1 MRRKAVKSASKLF
14 FESAQRNFRRRLEED
29 EILPPLED
37 AVGVVDDTEE
47 DTEDTGAQS
56 VAERR
61 SRLRRSRRSRL
72 RRRLRA
78 RLEDEGNEDEFVEVN
93 EPVFL
98 EDEDA
103 QDDEF
108 VGVEDP
114 KEVATSPAVAARR
127 ARLRRARLRRSRL
140 RKRVSTGRRFRD
152 GFDTEQL
159 GENIRNSVDYT
170 VIKERLAKVKN
181 RKGSSTKFRSGSV
194 VTRGNK
200 LGKFSMRMR
209 NGRTVTG
216 TVKYRLN
223 GTVKS
228 FKVSR

>member
-47 DTEDTGAQS
+47 EEEPVEQA

-78 RLEDEGNEDEFVEVN
+78 RLEGEGNEDEFVEVN

-103 QDDEF
+103 QDEF

-114 KEVATSPAVAARR
+114 EEVVTSPAVAARR

-140 RKRVSTGRRFRD
+140 RKRISTGRRFRD

-181 RKGSSTKFRSGSV
+181 RRGSSTKFRSGSV

>member
-61 SRLRRSRRSRL
+61 SRLRRSRRFRL

-103 QDDEF
+103 QDEF

-114 KEVATSPAVAARR
+114 EEVATSPAVAARR
-127 ARLRRARLRRSRL
+127 ARLRRARLRRARL

>member
-29 EILPPLED
+29 EILPPLDD
-37 AVGVVDDTEE
+37 AVGVVDDTED
-47 DTEDTGAQS
+47 DTEDAGSQS

-61 SRLRRSRRSRL
+61 ARLRRSRRSRL

-114 KEVATSPAVAARR
+114 EGVATSPAVAARR

-170 VIKERLAKVKN
+170 VIKERLARVKN
-181 RKGSSTKFRSGSV
+181 RRGSSTKFRSGSV